1 VSVDPAYKVVRSGAL
16 AKEAKW
22 KGCRVVID
30 GVLGIDVSKNTLDA
44 SVSSCNKVR
53 SKSFANSPDGWRH
66 LLGWLIGQKIR
77 RVHACLESTG
87 RYSLGIACKLNE
99 AGHVVSIVNPA
110 QIRDFARTKLGRNKT
125 DAVDA
130 SHIREYCELFKPPP
144 WAPPSHAHRQ
154 LGELQTIRAGIV
166 AGLTEWKNRKNSG
179 MVDAMAQSLADA
191 TISHFTSQLGAV
203 EKAIAQAI
211 DNDSDLRRKRDLLLS
226 ISGVGE
232 TLAGV
237 VLAELP
243 GPDVLRSSAEA
254 VAYTGL
260 NPRRHQSGT
269 SIDRLTRIS
278 KIGNAVLR
286 AALYMPAMSAMRY
299 NPAIV
304 ALVTRLKAKGRLNPK
319 QIVVA
324 AMRKLLV
331 LCFGVLKTGRPF
343 DPALAM
349 GC

>member
-1 VSVDPAYKVVRSGAL
+1 M
-16 AKEAKW
+16 
-22 KGCRVVID
+22 ID
-30 GVLGIDVSKNTLDA
+30 GILGIDVSKNTID
-44 SVSSCNKVR
+44 VSMSAGCNKVR
-53 SKSFANSPDGWRH
+53 ARSFANSTDGWRH
-66 LLGWLIGQKIR
+66 LLAWLITQKIQL
-77 RVHACLESTG
+77 VHACLESTG
-87 RYSLGIACKLNE
+87 RYSLGIASALYE

-125 DAVDA
+125 DGVDA
-130 SHIREYCELFKPPP
+130 SHIREYCELFKPKP
-144 WAPPSHAHRQ
+144 WAPASEAHRR
-154 LGELQTIRAGIV
+154 LGELQTIRAGII

-179 MVDAMAQSLADA
+179 MIDAVAQSLADV

-203 EKAIAQAI
+203 DKAITLTI
-211 DNDSDLRRKRDLLLS
+211 DNDPVLRRKRDLLLS

-243 GPDVLRSSAEA
+243 GPDVLRSSAEV
-254 VAYTGL
+254 VAYAGL
-260 NPRRHQSGT
+260 NPRLHQSGT
-269 SIDRLTRIS
+269 SIDRMTRIS

-299 NPAIV
+299 NPAIA
-304 ALVTRLKAKGRLNPK
+304 ALVARLKSRGRLKPK

-331 LCFGVLKTGRPF
+331 LCFGVLKTGKPF
-343 DPALAM
+343 DPAIAM

>member
-1 VSVDPAYKVVRSGAL
+1 M
-16 AKEAKW
+16 
-22 KGCRVVID
+22 ID
-30 GVLGIDVSKNTLDA
+30 GVLGIDVSKNTID
-44 SVSSCNKVR
+44 VSMSGCNKVR
-53 SKSFANSPDGWRH
+53 ARSFANSADGWRH
-66 LLGWLIGQKIR
+66 LLAWLISQKIQ

-87 RYSLGIACKLNE
+87 RYSIGIASALYE

-125 DAVDA
+125 DGVDA
-130 SHIREYCELFKPPP
+130 SHIREYCELFKPQP
-144 WAPPSHAHRQ
+144 WAPASEAHRR
-154 LGELQTIRAGIV
+154 LGELQTIRAGII

-179 MVDAMAQSLADA
+179 MIDTVAQSLADV
-191 TISHFTSQLGAV
+191 TISHFTRQLGAV
-203 EKAIAQAI
+203 DEAITRTI
-211 DNDSDLRRKRDLLLS
+211 DNDPVLRRKRDLLLS

-232 TLAGV
+232 TLAGI

-243 GPDVLRSSAEA
+243 GPDVLRSGAEV
-254 VAYTGL
+254 VAYAGL
-260 NPRRHQSGT
+260 NPRLHQSGT
-269 SIDRLTRIS
+269 SIDRMTRIS

-286 AALYMPAMSAMRY
+286 AALYMPAMSAMQH

-304 ALVTRLKAKGRLNPK
+304 ALVARLKSRGRLKPK

-331 LCFGVLKTGRPF
+331 LCFGVLKTGKSF
-343 DPALAM
+343 DPAIAM